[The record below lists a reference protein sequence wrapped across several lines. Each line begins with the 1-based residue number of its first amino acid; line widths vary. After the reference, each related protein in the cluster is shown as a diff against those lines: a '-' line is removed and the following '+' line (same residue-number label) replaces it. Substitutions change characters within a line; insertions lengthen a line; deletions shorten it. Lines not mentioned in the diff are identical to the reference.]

1 MSSSGA
7 AALSGGGAID
17 KGMVLCSFDPTGEWF
32 AYVTHD
38 NRLKVRET
46 LFQPILLPAPNLM
59 LPSFF
64 YWIHCCCCCCCL
76 SSMML
81 LRELLCVSVTGV
93 EYQAQCR
100 ITQAGLFRPKPLGRD
115 CHLSL
120 LGHHCRRGT
129 PSESPLLLPFSLD
142 IFHTELLRFFVGL
155 W

>member
-38 NRLKVRET
+38 NRLKVRER
-46 LFQPILLPAPNLM
+46 LFQPILLPAPQSHAALF
-59 LPSFF
+59 LIPDLLLLLLSFV
-64 YWIHCCCCCCCL
+64 YDAPTGT
-76 SSMML
+76 
-81 LRELLCVSVTGV
+81 LCVVSVTGV